1 MEKIVNKL
9 CRQSFPAPFPVVET
23 EFPPH
28 GVVKRGLKCYNDL
41 TEPGER
47 APRKVIENGGQA
59 PAARE
64 KEART
69 MEHTFG
75 ERLKKYRQE
84 KRLTQQELADLLGV
98 SNKTISRWES
108 DGGFPD
114 VPVLVPLAR
123 ALGVTVDDLLD
134 GERPIRAMSRGDWQ
148 SLLSFAFAL
157 GGGVLFF
164 LLDLFMPAALCWLA
178 YLVCM
183 AYGVYLQKYY
193 AYQSRW
199 FFPANVIVNLSV
211 NFSIA
216 GKVIPAVI
224 ALRATLTPAITQV
237 NIDEFYARLLWWL
250 AQNQLL
256 VPLMAFALAIV
267 MTVVTQRIV
276 LRWSKGSLYRKIGIG
291 YRLRLGLC
299 RPTARKLLPLL
310 IPVTVTLFWY
320 ITGREGRTPSAYMAQ
335 MGQFKWVIALC
346 TLFCLVLFWK
356 KGCRGMLLPAWGL
369 TALCARYRLL
379 APVTQKVVANW
390 NRRIFDYEAGM
401 NPDVYTRFTQWGKE
415 LVILAVLAAL
425 AYLVFCVIHIDTRPE
440 PKEE

>member
-1 MEKIVNKL
+1 
-9 CRQSFPAPFPVVET
+9 
-23 EFPPH
+23 
-28 GVVKRGLKCYNDL
+28 
-41 TEPGER
+41 
-47 APRKVIENGGQA
+47 
-59 PAARE
+59 
-64 KEART
+64 

-199 FFPANVIVNLSV
+199 FFQANAVMNLGVNLTMGAGLLSV
-211 NFSIA
+211 LA
-216 GKVIPAVI
+216 GVTVTININNADELWRQAAAWLLMRPLLIYAVSFL
-224 ALRATLTPAITQV
+224 AAVMLTA
-237 NIDEFYARLLWWL
+237 
-250 AQNQLL
+250 
-256 VPLMAFALAIV
+256 
-267 MTVVTQRIV
+267 VTQYFILKWMR
-276 LRWSKGSLYRKIGIG
+276 GESLPQIEPPPRLTG
-291 YRLRLGLC
+291 LRLGLC
-299 RPTARKLLPLL
+299 RPTVRKLLPLL

-320 ITGREGRTPSAYMAQ
+320 VTGQEGRTPSAYMEQ
-335 MGQFKWVIALC
+335 TERFKWVIALC
-346 TLFCLVLFWK
+346 ALFCLVLFWK
-356 KGCRGMLLPAWGL
+356 KGRRGMLLPAWGL
-369 TALCARYRLL
+369 TALCARYHLL
-379 APVTQKVVANW
+379 APVTQKVVSKT
-390 NRRIFDYEAGM
+390 RRIFDYEAGM
-401 NPDVYTRFTQWGKE
+401 DTDIYIRFTQWGKE

-425 AYLVFCVIHIDTRPE
+425 AYLVFCVIHIYTKPE